1 VEKDVIIVNE
11 TESIDLVCE
20 SFNSL
25 PITNYS
31 WINENLNHYESIVFK
46 DESKDVFKTVLR
58 ISETDESDN
67 GSFECFMTN
76 EAGEDKITFEL
87 LVQTAPKIDSIL
99 IKNSNG
105 RQSYVEG
112 EVSVLEND
120 EITFD
125 CIIDGFPAPEVNW
138 FKGQD
143 EQPIAGNESSIT
155 IENVQE
161 SNAGNYRC
169 SAKNILGLVVKS
181 FQLKVNVPPKLENLP
196 ENLIKAV
203 ENEEVRL
210 NCDIYGNPEPTVSW
224 FANDKPVA
232 DNERFHLLRDNK
244 TFKFEAKLTDSGV
257 FTCLSINEYGSKSIN
272 FTVLILGKLKI

>member
-1 VEKDVIIVNE
+1 MEKDVIIVNE
-11 TESIDLVCE
+11 TEAIDLVCE

-25 PITNYS
+25 PMTNHS

-46 DESKDVFKTVLR
+46 DETKDVFKTVLR
-58 ISETDESDN
+58 ISEIDESDN
-67 GSFECFMTN
+67 ASFECFLAN

-99 IKNSNG
+99 IKTSNG
-105 RQSYVEG
+105 RQSYVED

-125 CIIDGFPAPEVNW
+125 CVIDGFPTPEVTW

-169 SAKNILGLVVKS
+169 LAKNVLGLVVKS
-181 FQLKVNVPPKLENLP
+181 FQLRVNVPPKVENLP
-196 ENLIKAV
+196 QNLIKAV
-203 ENEEVRL
+203 ENEKVTL
-210 NCDIYGNPEPTVSW
+210 NCDFHGNPKPTISW
-224 FANDKPVA
+224 FANDKPAVE
-232 DNERFHLLRDNK
+232 NESFHILRNNK
-244 TFKFEAKLTDSGV
+244 TFEFEAKLTDSGV
-257 FTCLSINEYGSKSIN
+257 FTCLGINEFGSFSIN
-272 FTVLILGKLKI
+272 FTVLILGRL